1 MNDYEKR
8 KYIINNKKRYHITL
22 SKEQEHLI
30 NKINELRKGNNI
42 NKLNYD
48 EIICFKDLIFDIY
61 SEPII
66 LDYENIFKF
75 SNGNYLLK
83 YHLNEF
89 LKRLNDKDKNI
100 SNILLNNSFNKIIL
114 LLMKMIL
121 HSFFCINNQ
130 IMILFLYIMIKL
142 MNLVNLENLNI
153 KDIII
158 NIFIKINFI
167 FVKYI

>member
-8 KYIINNKKRYHITL
+8 KYIINNKKRYYITF
-22 SKEQEHLI
+22 SKEQEHFI
-30 NKINELRKGNNI
+30 NKINALRKENNI
-42 NKLNYD
+42 IELNYD
-48 EIICFKDLIFDIY
+48 KIIDFKDLIFDIY

-66 LDYENIFKF
+66 FDYENIFKF

-114 LLMKMIL
+114 LLKKMIL
-121 HSFFCINNQ
+121 PLFFYINNQ
-130 IMILFLYIMIKL
+130 IMSL
-142 MNLVNLENLNI
+142 
-153 KDIII
+153 
-158 NIFIKINFI
+158 
-167 FVKYI
+167 

>member
-48 EIICFKDLIFDIY
+48 EIISFKDLIFDIY

-100 SNILLNNSFNKIIL
+100 SNILLNNSFNKII
-114 LLMKMIL
+114 
-121 HSFFCINNQ
+121 
-130 IMILFLYIMIKL
+130 
-142 MNLVNLENLNI
+142 
-153 KDIII
+153 
-158 NIFIKINFI
+158 
-167 FVKYI
+167 